1 MKGRERFMAAL
12 NNQKADRLPCQV
24 HNWMSYYLN
33 TYLNGMDA
41 YGAYDYFGMDP
52 VIYIRPRFIY
62 KDSDRAKWIVK
73 KTDLGTDDD
82 GITKTRIDITTPEG
96 DLTEIRGDNEMT
108 GWFVEHMIKTKDD
121 FELWKK
127 YFPIPVEVDWTPV
140 IEAKNRI
147 GDRGIVRD
155 GYFHFGQGSPW
166 QSFAYMIG
174 TQDIIMTAIDEP
186 DWLHYVLDTM
196 LEKKLRVI
204 GLGGK
209 IELDLIETGGGAGS
223 STVISPAMH
232 EEFCLPYDQKQIAA
246 MHDQGTKVVY
256 HLCGGIMPL
265 LDIVVQ
271 NGADG
276 LETMTP
282 PSMGGDC
289 DIEKAYGKI
298 GDRMFF
304 IGGFDQN
311 AGFEKGTPET
321 ARKMVFDL
329 HRACPDGGYIVSPSD
344 HFFYGDPA
352 NIQAFVDTAKEC
364 VYK

>member
-1 MKGRERFMAAL
+1 
-12 NNQKADRLPCQV
+12 
-24 HNWMSYYLN
+24 
-33 TYLNGMDA
+33 
-41 YGAYDYFGMDP
+41 
-52 VIYIRPRFIY
+52 
-62 KDSDRAKWIVK
+62 
-73 KTDLGTDDD
+73 
-82 GITKTRIDITTPEG
+82 
-96 DLTEIRGDNEMT
+96 
-108 GWFVEHMIKTKDD
+108 
-121 FELWKK
+121 
-127 YFPIPVEVDWTPV
+127 
-140 IEAKNRI
+140 
-147 GDRGIVRD
+147 
-155 GYFHFGQGSPW
+155 
-166 QSFAYMIG
+166 MIG

-329 HRACPDGGYIVSPSD
+329 HRACPDGGYIASPSD

-352 NIQAFVDTAKEC
+352 NIQAFVDAAKEC